1 MKNNEIIDIPVRVE
15 VYTLESL
22 IGGIRDLAEGVRRTA
37 FDLVDSHYNENTREG
52 QDWFCTNYTMVS
64 GAIRLIEAAASVV
77 DNALVNSEIEIV
89 CGPNSTDIEKEK
101 CVRVG

>member
-1 MKNNEIIDIPVRVE
+1 MKNNEIIDTPVRVE

-37 FDLVDSHYNENTREG
+37 FEWNESHYNQDETERS
-52 QDWFCTNYTMVS
+52 DWFCTNYTMVS

-77 DNALVNSEIEIV
+77 DNALVNSEIAIV
-89 CGPNSTDIEKEK
+89 PGSHSEDAPKTM
-101 CVRVG
+101 